1 MDANTPCLLALVSG
15 LGKVREWRQ
24 EHALVSWFFFSF
36 FFSSIHCKLESL
48 GKRDTL
54 LGIYSHSTGLRDSF
68 RLMMGVEGTNPTAGG
83 ATPGQV

>member
-1 MDANTPCLLALVSG
+1 M
-15 LGKVREWRQ
+15 
-24 EHALVSWFFFSF
+24 HALVSFFFFF

-54 LGIYSHSTGLRDSF
+54 LGIYSHSTGLLESF

-83 ATPGQV
+83 AIPGQV